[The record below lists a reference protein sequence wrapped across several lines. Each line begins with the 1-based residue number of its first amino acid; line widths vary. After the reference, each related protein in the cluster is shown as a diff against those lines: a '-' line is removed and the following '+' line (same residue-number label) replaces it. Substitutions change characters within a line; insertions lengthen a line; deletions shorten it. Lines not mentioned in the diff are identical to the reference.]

1 MDSTDR
7 GNPPRKT
14 LAGCHLLLTNP
25 PKKELKNEERSCGES
40 FLSLHFGHEDKV
52 LQN

>member
-1 MDSTDR
+1 MNSVR
-7 GNPPRKT
+7 R
-14 LAGCHLLLTNP
+14 LLDAPVNKKVKK
-25 PKKELKNEERSCGES
+25 KKELKNEERSCGKS